1 MRTVLCPPPPDS
13 LREEFRDFSRNG
25 GVSNATWAPL
35 GGYHG
40 FMVGSHVSR
49 PVSERG
55 VALTIL
61 VVGLVA
67 AAASLFGDIWV
78 VRAGL
83 LVAVVI
89 AVTAFVV
96 AGRQLHRER
105 QEHAEQLRREM
116 DLRTQQADRFHTDSL
131 AMIDRFNERIE
142 NLKGIVLKLRG
153 QLAAAQSEMSSMRGN
168 AAWLRGEIAERQ
180 ARIEALETQITDLEA
195 GKESNIVEFRA
206 GLQPTVDDVW
216 GDDEHPTMVDMGKLD
231 LSLYDEPLL
240 RQA

>member
-1 MRTVLCPPPPDS
+1 M
-13 LREEFRDFSRNG
+13 
-25 GVSNATWAPL
+25 A
-35 GGYHG
+35 
-40 FMVGSHVSR
+40 GSHVSR
-49 PVSERG
+49 PVSERS

-67 AAASLFGDIWV
+67 AAASVFGDIWV

-83 LVAVVI
+83 LIAIAI
-89 AVTAFVV
+89 AVSAFVV
-96 AGRQLHRER
+96 AGRQLQRER
-105 QEHAEQLRREM
+105 QEHADQLRREM
-116 DLRTQQADRFHTDSL
+116 ELRAQQADRFHTDSL
-131 AMIDRFNERIE
+131 AMIERFNERID
-142 NLKGIVLKLRG
+142 NLKGIVLKLRR

-180 ARIEALETQITDLEA
+180 ARIESLEGQVAELEA
-195 GKESNIVEFRA
+195 GKESNIIELRA